1 MKTLILVRH
10 AKSDWK
16 NDPTIEDFDRPLN
29 HRGERDAPAMA
40 KRVAEIG
47 LRVDVLIS
55 SPALRALSTA
65 EALAK
70 KLNLLV
76 QIDQRVYEAGVH
88 DLLTVVRGFDDHQSN
103 VVLVGHNPG
112 LSEFL
117 RYLTDENYADLPT
130 AGVAVV
136 ELPLK
141 SWRYTFEG
149 KGVLKNSLC
158 PKREELGMKNAPAL
172 SWADRFRF
180 WRFSGAYRLEI
191 VIVLAVGLL
200 VLFLLV
206 PVLMHQSI
214 DESALPQQGSSSR

>member
-10 AKSDWK
+10 AKSDK
-16 NDPTIEDFDRPLN
+16 SDPTLNDFDRPLN
-29 HRGERDAPAMA
+29 PRGQCDAPAIAERLA
-40 KRVAEIG
+40 KSG
-47 LRVDVLIS
+47 LRVDALVS
-55 SPALRALSTA
+55 SPAVRALSTA

-70 KLNLLV
+70 KLSLPV
-76 QIDQRVYEAGVH
+76 QTDLRVYEAGVNE
-88 DLLTVVRGFDDHQSN
+88 LLTMVRGFDDRHGN
-103 VVLVGHNPG
+103 IVLVGHNPG

-172 SWADRFRF
+172 GWADRFRF

-214 DESALPQQGSSSR
+214 NESALPQQGSLSR